1 MMLHG
6 CSQTPRGVAVATQW
20 NELAEEH
27 NFIVAYPTQ
36 TLAVHPGAITGS
48 NGKPGDQP
56 ADDPAGASSRTQL
69 DPCWQD
75 GNGDNCWNWFLP
87 DHQSRGAGEPA
98 IIAGITRVVLA
109 DTAQWTIDPARVY
122 VAGMSAGGA
131 MAVILGAT
139 YPDLYSAVAA
149 HSALEYQAAT
159 DIASAVAAL
168 THGGP
173 NPVGQGQQA
182 FAAMGNHARL
192 MPVLVVQGTND
203 LRVNPV
209 NGDQVIQQWLET
221 NRLATGGMFTRQFA
235 TPTTDTPTSTKPHPA
250 VTPTAY
256 APGTTT
262 TARSSTSTGRS
273 TEWAMP
279 GPVATGWDPLQTHKD
294 PTSPGACTPSCP
306 STIRRPARRC
316 GSQTT
321 AYAAAHRPSRRRC
334 AALIAER
341 ITLHISTDTKTP
353 ISPNASPRAD
363 HDDWTSESQLRPSP
377 RGVCP
382 TVYQPVA
389 EYPC

>member
-1 MMLHG
+1 MAAPESMSTVRADVAAAPPQPRLAWSGPYLFASRAGQRPYYVYTPTGYRVGTSVPLVVMLHG

-27 NFIVAYPTQ
+27 NFIVAYPGQ
-36 TLAVHPGAITGS
+36 TLAVHPGAITGT
-48 NGKPGDQP
+48 NRKPGDQP
-56 ADDPAGASSRTQL
+56 ADDPAGASSSTQL

-98 IIAGITRVVLA
+98 IIAGITRAVLA

-149 HSALEYQAAT
+149 HSALEYKAAT
-159 DIASAVAAL
+159 DIPSAFAAL
-168 THGGP
+168 TQGGP
-173 NPVGQGQQA
+173 NPVGQGKQA

-192 MPVLVVQGTND
+192 MPVLVVQGTKD

-235 TPTTDTPTSTKPHPA
+235 TPTTDTHFNEATPGGHPYRVRTWNDNHA
-250 VTPTAY
+250 KIIHEY
-256 APGTTT
+256 
-262 TARSSTSTGRS
+262 
-273 TEWAMP
+273 W
-279 GPVATGWDPLQTHKD
+279 
-294 PTSPGACTPSCP
+294 
-306 STIRRPARRC
+306 TIDGMGHAWSGGYWL
-316 GSQTT
+316 GSF
-321 AYAAAHRPSRRRC
+321 
-334 AALIAER
+334 
-341 ITLHISTDTKTP
+341 
-353 ISPNASPRAD
+353 AD
-363 HDDWTSESQLRPSP
+363 P
-377 RGVCP
+377 RGPNV
-382 TVYQPVA
+382 TRTMYSFFSQHH
-389 EYPC
+389 